1 LCTVE
6 RVGFFA
12 PRISMRLLDEI
23 DRLSARPY
31 RAADICR
38 EIGERAE
45 EQGFR
50 RPSYEQVRL
59 HVQRARGR
67 PRRVSTGEVLLDVAL
82 RVRHPD
88 AFVQHVS
95 GTQTRFGSK

>member
-1 LCTVE
+1 
-6 RVGFFA
+6 
-12 PRISMRLLDEI
+12 MRLLDEI

-38 EIGERAE
+38 TIGERAE
-45 EQGFR
+45 EQGLR

-59 HVQRARGR
+59 HVKGARRR

-82 RVRHPD
+82 RAEHPD
-88 AFVQHVS
+88 AFLQHLS
-95 GTQTRFGSK
+95 GTRTSFRSK

>member
-1 LCTVE
+1 
-6 RVGFFA
+6 
-12 PRISMRLLDEI
+12 MRLLDEI

-38 EIGERAE
+38 EIGKCAE

-82 RVRHPD
+82 RVQHPD

-95 GTQTRFGSK
+95 GTQTRFRSK